1 MSRPAPANPR
11 VVKLLV
17 WGFVLAA
24 IAVTVWGFFVVG
36 DARRIAAQTDREVR
50 AAAWLLL
57 VAADRNGAMPQSQA
71 ALLAAAAAPMPP
83 SIAGDADFRWPAKSI
98 DAGLEP
104 GEEAVDWSEAFDR
117 VRVVFAEDR
126 PPRVTVVGLP
136 TRNGTLDEVNA
147 WIEAWAE
154 ANADAGAAAR

>member
-1 MSRPAPANPR
+1 MTGPSPASPR
-11 VVKLLV
+11 VVKLLIG
-17 WGFVLAA
+17 GFVFAA
-24 IAVTVWGFFVVG
+24 IAVTIWGFFVVG
-36 DARRIAAQTDREVR
+36 DAKRLAAQTDREVR
-50 AAAWLLL
+50 AAAWLVL
-57 VAADRNGAMPQSQA
+57 VAADRAGAMPGSQESLLEA
-71 ALLAAAAAPMPP
+71 ANAPMPP
-83 SIAGDADFRWPAKSI
+83 SIAGDAEFRWPAKAI

-117 VRVVFAEDR
+117 VRVVFTEDR

-154 ANADAGAAAR
+154 SNADASAR

>member
-1 MSRPAPANPR
+1 MTGPSPASPR
-11 VVKLLV
+11 VVKLLIG
-17 WGFVLAA
+17 GFVFAA
-24 IAVTVWGFFVVG
+24 IAVTIWGFFVVG
-36 DARRIAAQTDREVR
+36 DAKRLAAQTDREVR
-50 AAAWLLL
+50 AAAWLVL
-57 VAADRNGAMPQSQA
+57 VAADRAGAMPASQESLLEA
-71 ALLAAAAAPMPP
+71 ANAPMPP
-83 SIAGDADFRWPAKSI
+83 SIAGDAEFRWPAKAI

-117 VRVVFAEDR
+117 VRVVFTEDR

-154 ANADAGAAAR
+154 SNADASAR

>member
-1 MSRPAPANPR
+1 MTGPAPANPR
-11 VVKLLV
+11 VVKLLIG
-17 WGFVLAA
+17 GFVFAA
-24 IAVTVWGFFVVG
+24 IAVTIWGFFVVG
-36 DARRIAAQTDREVR
+36 DAKRTAAQTDREVR

-57 VAADRNGAMPQSQA
+57 VAADRAGGMPPSEE
-71 ALLAAAAAPMPP
+71 ALLEAAAVPMPA
-83 SIAGDADFRWPAKSI
+83 SIAGDADFRWPAKAI

-104 GEEAVDWSEAFDR
+104 GEEIVDWSEAFDR

-136 TRNGTLDEVNA
+136 TRNGTLDEVNG

-154 ANADAGAAAR
+154 SNTDAAAR